1 MVKIIKHGEP
11 AKLKPDITFA
21 CKKCG
26 CVFVASWG
34 EYTRHYGRTHDGTW
48 YEARCPECNSVAG
61 EEINNGI

>member
-34 EYTRHYGRTHDGTW
+34 EYTKHYGRTH
-48 YEARCPECNSVAG
+48 V
-61 EEINNGI
+61 GIGGSGND